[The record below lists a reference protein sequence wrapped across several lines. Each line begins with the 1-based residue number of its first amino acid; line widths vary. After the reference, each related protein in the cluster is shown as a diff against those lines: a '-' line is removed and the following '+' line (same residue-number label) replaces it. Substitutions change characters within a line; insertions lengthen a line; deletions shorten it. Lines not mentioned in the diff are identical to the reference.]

1 MSAAATGR
9 STAARTAGRLAWTR
23 RPPRRDGRPY
33 LGLTT
38 GRLRLSAMAG
48 AGALALVV
56 LAWSVSQPS
65 ALRIGLLACVVCLM
79 LGVGALSA
87 RALLL
92 LLIVWLA
99 ALGFI
104 RRYTTQLDPEKLP
117 ERLSGSFGLD
127 ADLLLLVGP
136 VAVIALLAIAVSRG
150 ALESRAALSSAIL
163 ALSVL
168 IFAGAFNPNQGSLLA
183 GLSGLLFIL
192 VPVLYFWI
200 GRGLCDDRMMTAV
213 LVLVALLS
221 VGAAAYGHIQTFSG
235 FPAWDQAWIDE
246 TLDEYAALQVG
257 DTIRPFSSF
266 SASADYTHFIALGV
280 VAWIAIARRRHW
292 LLIALVALAVIVPAV
307 FFSSQRG
314 AFVLLVAAIALII
327 AALRRAR
334 LGAAVAVG
342 AAIVLL
348 IPLVAGQFAPKASG
362 EEIYERGLAD
372 HLLAGLADPLDPD
385 DSTLLEHWE
394 LVLDGMRTS
403 INEPLGLGVSTV
415 NIAGSK
421 FGGRAEGTE
430 QDPSNLAVALGLPGF
445 ALYLTVF
452 VLAFRLTYGLARE
465 RRDPLSL
472 FALGT
477 LAVTLFQWFNGGHYA
492 VSLLPWLVLGWADAT
507 RRREARAA
515 RAVEARAPAAVT
527 A

>member
-1 MSAAATGR
+1 MVVAA
-9 STAARTAGRLAWTR
+9 
-23 RPPRRDGRPY
+23 
-33 LGLTT
+33 LT
-38 GRLRLSAMAG
+38 LEIV
-48 AGALALVV
+48 VV
-56 LAWSVSQPS
+56 LLAQAVSEP
-65 ALRIGLLACVVCLM
+65 AGLRIGLLLCVVTVM
-79 LGVGALSA
+79 LGVGALSS

-92 LLIVWLA
+92 VLITWLV
-99 ALGFI
+99 ALGFV

-117 ERLSGSFGLD
+117 ERLAGSFGLE
-127 ADLLLLVGP
+127 ADVLLLVGP
-136 VAVIALLAIAVSRG
+136 AAVIALLVISASKG
-150 ALESRAALSSAIL
+150 ALSQRSLLANAVL
-163 ALSVL
+163 ALCVL
-168 IFAGAFNPNQGSLLA
+168 IVLGAFNPLQGSLLG

-200 GRGLCDDRMMTAV
+200 GRALCDDHVMTLV
-213 LVLVALLS
+213 LVLVAVLS
-221 VGAAAYGHIQTFSG
+221 VGAAAYGHLQTFRG
-235 FPAWDQAWIDE
+235 FPSWDQAWIDD
-246 TLDEYAALQVG
+246 TLRDYAALQVG

-266 SASADYTHFIALGV
+266 SASADYTHFIGLGV
-280 VAWIAIARRRHW
+280 VAWIVIARRRGW
-292 LLIALVALAVIVPAV
+292 LPISLVALAVIVPAV

-314 AFVLLVAAIALII
+314 AVVLLVAAVALII

-348 IPLVAGQFAPKASG
+348 IPLVAGQFAPKATG

-394 LVLDGMRTS
+394 LVLEGMRTS

-445 ALYLTVF
+445 ALYLAVF

-465 RRDPLSL
+465 RRDPISL

-515 RAVEARAPAAVT
+515 RAAEARAAELVT